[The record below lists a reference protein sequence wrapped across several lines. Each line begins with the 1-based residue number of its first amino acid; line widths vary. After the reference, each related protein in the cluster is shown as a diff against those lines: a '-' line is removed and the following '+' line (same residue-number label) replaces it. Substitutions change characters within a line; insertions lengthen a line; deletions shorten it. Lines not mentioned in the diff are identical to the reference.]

1 MVGAGSPIKVGRGL
15 DNYQDYIYIFF
26 FFFFFFWGGGGGGP
40 YYHDSITG
48 LKTLF

>member
-26 FFFFFFWGGGGGGP
+26 FFFFFFGGGGVVVL
-40 YYHDSITG
+40 IIMIV
-48 LKTLF
+48 